1 MGLAEILSNPGI
13 LGLAAA
19 GLSRDPDA
27 PMRAFGVLQGSNEMA
42 RQVQADEERKLQ
54 RADTLRMAQDMLGG
68 QGQETNTL
76 MNLLSRYQGIQQMP
90 QTKTGF
96 APNNQTGAATDL
108 ETGQSYDTQVPN
120 QDRLAETKQFYM
132 DLQKINHP
140 AEAAIDFNKYPNAD
154 PAVAVSLTANKFNMR
169 KEMVKSLFD
178 MQQEERKQAMG
189 QERDMAKLDKEYAL
203 KEKLEET
210 KGKIKEEGKETV
222 PMMVSGKQVNVP
234 VGQALNAELRRDM
247 MAQTAAM
254 HSSNQ
259 DLRRDLANRAN
270 DMRNRLPAGKVSELS
285 EKMGTVS
292 GYQDMVNSFDDKFAG
307 SKMLGPTMTSVYE
320 RLGTEDKKGRVNWWK
335 NFRWTDNVLRNEIF
349 GASLTVNEKKEWDRT
364 TVNENSDPAIV
375 RQQLQQRLAI
385 ANKALGRMMD
395 SYEDAGYNLK
405 DMKRPNVPA
414 GNPINAQAGQ
424 PTTPAAAAKPGTWAD
439 YKKRK
444 LGQ

>member
-1 MGLAEILSNPGI
+1 
-13 LGLAAA
+13 
-19 GLSRDPDA
+19 
-27 PMRAFGVLQGSNEMA
+27 
-42 RQVQADEERKLQ
+42 
-54 RADTLRMAQDMLGG
+54 MAQDMLGG

-90 QTKTGF
+90 KEQVGF

-108 ETGQSYDTQVPN
+108 EIGQSYDTQVPN

-132 DLQKINHP
+132 DLQKLNHP

-169 KEMVKSLFD
+169 KEMVKALFD

-222 PMMVSGKQVNVP
+222 PMIVGGKQVNVP

-254 HSSNQ
+254 HASNQ

-307 SKMLGPTMTSVYE
+307 SKILGPTMTSVYE
-320 RLGTEDKKGRVNWWK
+320 RLGKENPRVNWWK

-349 GASLTVNEKKEWDRT
+349 GASLTINEKKEWDRT
-364 TVNENSDPAIV
+364 TVNENSDPAVV

-395 SYEDAGYNLK
+395 SYEDAGYDLK
-405 DMKRPNVPA
+405 NMKRPNVPA
-414 GNPINAQAGQ
+414 GNPINAKTEQPKQAAPVVQPNASGRPQTAEEYLRKQQEKAQAG
-424 PTTPAAAAKPGTWAD
+424 
-439 YKKRK
+439 RR
-444 LGQ
+444 